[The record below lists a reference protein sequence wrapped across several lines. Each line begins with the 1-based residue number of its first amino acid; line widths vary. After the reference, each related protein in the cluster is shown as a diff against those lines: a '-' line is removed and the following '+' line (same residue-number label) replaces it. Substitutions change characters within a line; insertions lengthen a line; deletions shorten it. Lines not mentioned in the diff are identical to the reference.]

1 MTARQKVVNSPEY
14 RALFDLMMSN
24 VEASAAACRRG
35 DSDAA
40 VMWAGLAD
48 EAKQTMAAMRDE
60 VTR

>member
-1 MTARQKVVNSPEY
+1 MTRRQQMVNSAEY
-14 RALFDLMMSN
+14 RALFDRMMSN

-48 EAKQTMAAMRDE
+48 EAKAAMAAMRDG
-60 VTR
+60 VR